1 MADGGENVS
10 VDGDRCELV
19 SAPREIK
26 PVFCVVCVTFVQ
38 GSVRD
43 AGVVCTCYS
52 REEAVARMLTDY
64 LDQEAENSGY
74 FEAQYNSSEAVL
86 WYDSGHDRGIKWK
99 VVRL

>member
-1 MADGGENVS
+1 MADGGENAAVAC
-10 VDGDRCELV
+10 DRGELV

-43 AGVVCTCYS
+43 AGVMCTCYS
-52 REEAVARMLTDY
+52 REEAVERMLTDY

-74 FEAQYNSSEAVL
+74 FESQYDSNETVL
-86 WYDSGHDRGIKWK
+86 WYDSGHDRGMKWK
-99 VVRL
+99 VVQL